1 MLENIR
7 RGDICIFSNGE
18 ETVVKDL
25 KPGHCGFNTIRLY
38 FSKPVEGAG
47 VHENAWN
54 YYLSGKWIG
63 DGNDIVKVIHQ

>member
-7 RGDICIFSNGE
+7 RRDICIFSNGE
-18 ETVVKDL
+18 EAVVKDL

-38 FSKPVEGAG
+38 FNKPVEGAS
-47 VHENAWN
+47 VYENAWN

-63 DGNDIVKVIHQ
+63 DGNDIVKVINQ